1 MTSSTPARDP
11 RWHHDSPEEIP
22 GLFGLERARLV
33 DLLGSLTSGDWAR
46 PTPCP
51 GWSILDLCGHLLG
64 DDLGWLARHRDQ
76 HQPTVNAP
84 TTDDASFARWLD
96 DLQDKWVQ
104 AARRLSPRLVTDLLA
119 WSGPQI
125 VAGLAN
131 QDPAAVKGSVSWAG
145 PGPVPVWLDQ
155 LREVSEQW
163 IHRQQLLQALGQDS
177 DLRPDLAVPVL
188 EGMRWAYPY
197 RLADI
202 PAASGDTATIRLT
215 GPPSF
220 EWHLVAG
227 TDGWRYRPRPGT
239 QIRATMNLATEQA
252 WRLLTN
258 NLPVG
263 EQHQLHLTGD
273 DTVVDVLRKTRAI
286 IGTPNWPPRQVNSQE
301 RIERPTGL

>member
-64 DDLGWLARHRDQ
+64 DDLGWLARHRNQ

-84 TTDDASFARWLD
+84 TTDDASLARWLD

-104 AARRLSPRLVTDLLA
+104 AARRLSPPLVTDLLA
-119 WSGPQI
+119 WSGPQV

-131 QDPAAVKGSVSWAG
+131 QDPTAVKGSVSWAG

-163 IHRQQLLQALGQDS
+163 IHRQQLLQARGCSLPKRVPTQLG
-177 DLRPDLAVPVL
+177 RIRTAVFKVL
-188 EGMRWAYPY
+188 KARKLIFANPTK
-197 RLADI
+197 DI
-202 PAASGDTATIRLT
+202 PSLGAWLDHRNRTRSASSSPQGR
-215 GPPSF
+215 S
-220 EWHLVAG
+220 
-227 TDGWRYRPRPGT
+227 
-239 QIRATMNLATEQA
+239 
-252 WRLLTN
+252 
-258 NLPVG
+258 
-263 EQHQLHLTGD
+263 
-273 DTVVDVLRKTRAI
+273 
-286 IGTPNWPPRQVNSQE
+286 
-301 RIERPTGL
+301 